1 MKLVT
6 VSQMR
11 EWERIATEDFAVPS
25 LLLMENAAAGVVRAI
40 ETEVGC
46 LSQKKIHVFCGKGN
60 NGGDGFAVARM
71 LHNQNA
77 NVVITPL
84 FDEHDAKGDA
94 KQNLDM
100 AKKLGIPFVS
110 LDACQNCD
118 IIVEAIFGTGF
129 HGEVAGGA
137 KTAIEAI
144 NKSPA
149 FVVSVDIPGGVN
161 ADTGKAAAT
170 AVFADL
176 CVTFSA
182 LKPGHLLYPGKN
194 HYQKL
199 MKTDIS
205 IPRQVINAYSGGYDI
220 IDHTAFSRIPKRTPD
235 SHKGSYGKALAFV
248 GSCGMSGAA
257 ILSSAAI
264 LKSGAG
270 MATAAVPASIQE
282 ICASHFKAV
291 MTCKLPEENGI
302 LRSDAAADIL
312 LEKQAHQDVLLTG
325 CGIGTTDGAKQV
337 ICRLL
342 TAWGKP
348 MVLDADG
355 INAITGCPE
364 LLLSKTCPLIVT
376 PHVAEFARLL
386 GCSVETVKE
395 NPLKLARE
403 FAIKYGVTLVL
414 KDATTIVADTNGTL
428 HLCPAANSGMAT
440 AGSGDVLSGIITGL
454 LAQGASSTDAAVCGV
469 YLHACAGKIAKDA
482 QGEYGMTAE
491 DILSFVP
498 HAFKNPIDIT
508 PNIKEL

>member
-6 VSQMR
+6 VTQMR

-25 LLLMENAAAGVVRAI
+25 LLLMENAAACVISAI
-40 ETEVGC
+40 EAEVGC
-46 LSQKKIHVFCGKGN
+46 LFGKQIHVFCGKGN
-60 NGGDGFAVARM
+60 NGGDGFAIARM
-71 LHNQNA
+71 AHNQNA
-77 NVVITPL
+77 QVVITPL
-84 FDEHDAKGDA
+84 FDENDAKGDA

-100 AKKLGIPFVS
+100 TKKLGIPFVS
-110 LDACQNCD
+110 ASTCQNCD

-129 HGEVAGGA
+129 HGEVAGDA

-149 FVVSVDIPGGVN
+149 FVVSVDVPGGVD
-161 ADTGKAAAT
+161 ADTGKASAT

-182 LKPGHLLYPGKN
+182 VKPGHLLFPGKN

-199 MKTDIS
+199 IKTDIS
-205 IPRQVINAYSGGYDI
+205 IPRQVINAYSGGYDM
-220 IDHTAFSRIPKRTPD
+220 IDQTAFSRIPKRTPD
-235 SHKGSYGKALAFV
+235 SHKGNYGKALAFV

-257 ILSSAAI
+257 ILSSTAI

-291 MTCKLPEENGI
+291 MTCKLPEENGT
-302 LRSDAAADIL
+302 LCENAANIL

-337 ICRLL
+337 IHRLL
-342 TAWGKP
+342 TAWEKP

-355 INAITGCPE
+355 INALADCPE
-364 LLLSKTCPLIVT
+364 LLLSKKCPLILT

-395 NPLKLARE
+395 NPLKLARD
-403 FAIKYGVTLVL
+403 FALTYDVTLVL
-414 KDATTIVADTNGTL
+414 KDATTIVADKDGTL
-428 HLCPAANSGMAT
+428 FLCPAANSGMAT

-454 LAQGASSTDAAVCGV
+454 LAQGASATDAAVCGV
-469 YLHACAGKIAKDA
+469 YLHACAGKIAKDTL
-482 QGEYGMTAE
+482 GEYGMTAE
-491 DILSFVP
+491 DILSALP

>member
-1 MKLVT
+1 
-6 VSQMR
+6 MR
-11 EWERIATEDFAVPS
+11 EWERITTEDFAVPS
-25 LLLMENAAAGVVRAI
+25 LLLMENAAAGAVRAI
-40 ETEVGC
+40 EAEVGS
-46 LSQKKIHVFCGKGN
+46 LSGKRVHVFCGKGN
-60 NGGDGFAVARM
+60 NGGDGFAIARM
-71 LHNQNA
+71 LHNKNA
-77 NVVITPL
+77 QVVITPL
-84 FDEHDAKGDA
+84 FDENDAKGDA
-94 KQNLDM
+94 AQNLDM
-100 AKKLGIPFVS
+100 AKKLGIPFVPAGNC
-110 LDACQNCD
+110 LNCD

-129 HGEVAGGA
+129 HGEVTEDA
-137 KTAIEAI
+137 KIAIEAI
-144 NKSPA
+144 NESPA

-161 ADTGKAAAT
+161 ADTGKASAT

-182 LKPGHLLYPGKN
+182 AKPGHLLYPGKN

-199 MKTDIS
+199 IKTDIS

-220 IDHTAFSRIPKRTPD
+220 IDQTAFSRIPKRTPD

-257 ILSSAAI
+257 ILSSTAI

-291 MTCKLPEENGI
+291 MTYKLPEENGMFCE
-302 LRSDAAADIL
+302 AAADIL
-312 LEKQAHQDVLLTG
+312 LEKQAHQDVLLAG
-325 CGIGTTDGAKQV
+325 CGIGTTDGAKQI

-342 TAWGKP
+342 TTWEKP

-355 INAITGCPE
+355 INALTGCPE
-364 LLLSKTCPLIVT
+364 LLLSKKCPLIVT
-376 PHVAEFARLL
+376 PHVAEFARLA

-395 NPLKLARE
+395 NPLKHARD
-403 FAIKYGVTLVL
+403 FAITYGVTLVL
-414 KDATTIVADTNGTL
+414 KDATTIVADQDETL
-428 HLCPAANSGMAT
+428 SLCPAANSGMAT

-454 LAQGASSTDAAVCGV
+454 LAQGASPTDAAVCGV

-482 QGEYGMTAE
+482 IGEYGMTAE
-491 DILSFVP
+491 DILSALP
-498 HAFKNPIDIT
+498 HTFQNPIDIT